1 MENNMCNKTKYETL
15 YGESDRC
22 TKELHGVKEV
32 AEFIVT
38 EGIHGDVHICSKD
51 LSLVITTVGFYL
63 DKISDMDYRVELLE
77 VLIPMQKEAEE
88 KAGLGHCECDGE
100 VQE

>member
-1 MENNMCNKTKYETL
+1 MCKKNKYETL
-15 YGESDRC
+15 YGESGRC

-38 EGIHGDVHICSKD
+38 EGMYGDVYICSED
-51 LSLVITTVGFYL
+51 LSLVITTIGFYL

-88 KAGLGHCECDGE
+88 KAGFGRCECDDE